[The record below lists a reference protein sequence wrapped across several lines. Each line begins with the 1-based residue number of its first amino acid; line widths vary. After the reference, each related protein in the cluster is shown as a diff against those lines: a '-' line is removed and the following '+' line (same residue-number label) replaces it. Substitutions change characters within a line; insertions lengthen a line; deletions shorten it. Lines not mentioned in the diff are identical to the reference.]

1 MFRVPDRA
9 TAEDLTG
16 EVFVKMVEGLP
27 RYEERGLPIS
37 AWLYRIAHDR
47 VVDYHRRSAL
57 RQTESLTEALIAEG
71 STEADA
77 VARAEW
83 QRVARAI
90 GTLTDEQQTVIQ
102 LRFVEGHS
110 VDDCARLLQKTAG
123 AVKALQHRALRQ
135 LAQKLEH

>member
-1 MFRVPDRA
+1 
-9 TAEDLTG
+9 
-16 EVFVKMVEGLP
+16 MVEGLP

-77 VARAEW
+77 VARSEW